1 VDGGKKWLLA
11 ASRISGFETVAGRG
25 LALLL
30 HDVVKHFSALLTI
43 QHDKLDIKKTAV
55 VQNKSNS
62 LLKIFCETFKNY
74 NY

>member
-30 HDVVKHFSALLTI
+30 HDVVKQFSALLTI
-43 QHDKLDIKKTAV
+43 QHDKLDIRKL
-55 VQNKSNS
+55 QLSRINQ
-62 LLKIFCETFKNY
+62 IFY
-74 NY
+74 